1 MEKIPTWIERMLLPK
16 LGEIKA
22 IHICIDGVEKE
33 IASLRFDSLETRM
46 PMMEKY
52 PLYTKHNKIF

>member
-1 MEKIPTWIERMLLPK
+1 MLLPK